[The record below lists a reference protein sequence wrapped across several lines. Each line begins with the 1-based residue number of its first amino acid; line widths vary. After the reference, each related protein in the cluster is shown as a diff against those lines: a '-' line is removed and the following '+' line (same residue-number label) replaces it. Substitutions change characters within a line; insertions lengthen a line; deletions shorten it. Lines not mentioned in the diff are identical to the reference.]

1 MSRFQFRGCPRC
13 GGDLYLNQGDW
24 QCLHCGRYP
33 RPAAASAMATP
44 LPPPGAGA
52 SANADADAGGFWD
65 FWRRRAAV

>member
-33 RPAAASAMATP
+33 LPASAAAMAIPPRPAA
-44 LPPPGAGA
+44 GAPV
-52 SANADADAGGFWD
+52 NADAGGFWD
-65 FWRRRAAV
+65 FWRRRAV